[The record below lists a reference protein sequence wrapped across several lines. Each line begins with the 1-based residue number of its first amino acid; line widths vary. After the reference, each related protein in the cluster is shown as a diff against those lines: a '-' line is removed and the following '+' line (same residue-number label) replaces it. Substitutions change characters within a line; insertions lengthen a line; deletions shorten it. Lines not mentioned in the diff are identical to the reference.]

1 MQHRAFDLLY
11 ISDMHAHI
19 VGGIGAS
26 NPVLI
31 PILDTGIGLTLTP
44 ANQHQCSCFKADEK
58 ENAERLANVD

>member
-1 MQHRAFDLLY
+1 MEHRAFDLLY

-31 PILDTGIGLTLTP
+31 PVLSVDTDTGYWYRSYSNT
-44 ANQHQCSCFKADEK
+44 S
-58 ENAERLANVD
+58 